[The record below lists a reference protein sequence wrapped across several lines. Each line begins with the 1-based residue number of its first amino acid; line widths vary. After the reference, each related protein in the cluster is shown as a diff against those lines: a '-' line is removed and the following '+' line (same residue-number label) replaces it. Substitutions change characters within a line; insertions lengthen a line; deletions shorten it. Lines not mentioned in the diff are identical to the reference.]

1 MCFDPAIPS
10 RFTVFVPL
18 LENYGLPVAM
28 IYSSQTGGWT
38 SIQGQWDDQCDD
50 PRVLIKR
57 SFGDSE
63 CIFLNGTMHFY
74 THFSIVTVDMEGSAW
89 REIKMPPAMTK
100 GYGKLFIGRSQ
111 GHLYAWRTNIRQL
124 SIWVLDDHDSGQWTL
139 KCTVNC
145 LELFGRDRRNDDV
158 FTMFAIHPECDLVFL
173 TDSKKTLSYDMTN
186 QRVHV
191 ISASGD
197 FPGGLPYIPCFA
209 EWKAD
214 AH

>member
-1 MCFDPAIPS
+1 
-10 RFTVFVPL
+10 
-18 LENYGLPVAM
+18 
-28 IYSSQTGGWT
+28 
-38 SIQGQWDDQCDD
+38 
-50 PRVLIKR
+50 
-57 SFGDSE
+57 
-63 CIFLNGTMHFY
+63 
-74 THFSIVTVDMEGSAW
+74 
-89 REIKMPPAMTK
+89 MPPAMTE
-100 GYGKLFIGRSQ
+100 GYENLFIGRSQ

-145 LELFGRDRRNDDV
+145 LELFGRECRKHDI
-158 FTMFAIHPECDLVFL
+158 FTMFAIHPERDLVFL
-173 TDSKKTLSYDMTN
+173 TDSEEKTLSYDMTN

-214 AH
+214 AP